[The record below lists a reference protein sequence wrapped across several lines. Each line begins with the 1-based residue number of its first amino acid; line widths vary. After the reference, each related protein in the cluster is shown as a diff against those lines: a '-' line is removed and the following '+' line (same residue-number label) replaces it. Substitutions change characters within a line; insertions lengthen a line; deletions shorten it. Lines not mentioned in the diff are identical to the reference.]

1 MPDVRTNRR
10 ASVSK
15 LCVLVADSAVARIF
29 TARGPDGPL
38 NEVESLSHTASRLH
52 ERDLASDRPGRTFD
66 SVGGGRHAKELEVS
80 PKEEEAVRFAE
91 QLAER
96 MHAGRT
102 AGEFDRL
109 MVVAAPRFLGLL
121 REKLDPATRALVGF
135 ELDKDLTRHI
145 PEEIRSHLPG
155 KLYPED

>member
-1 MPDVRTNRR
+1 M
-10 ASVSK
+10 SK
-15 LCVLVADSAVARIF
+15 LYVLVADSAVARIF

-109 MVVAAPRFLGLL
+109 MVVAAPRYLGLL

-145 PEEIRSHLPG
+145 PEEIRSHLPE
-155 KLYPED
+155 KLYSED